1 MSDIDPTSIGHYRI
15 VGRLGDGG
23 MGRVYLGR
31 SPGGRAVAVKVVH
44 PQFASDREFRR
55 RFAREVEAARRVSG
69 VFTAPVVD
77 ADPEGSPPWLATA
90 YIPGVS
96 LHDAVACHGALPT
109 ASVLGLG
116 AGVVEALK
124 AIHEAGLVHRD
135 LKPSN
140 VLLASDGPRVIDFGI
155 ALASEAS
162 ALTRTGTTMGSP
174 SFMAPEQI
182 SGDRPVG
189 PASDVFSLGSM
200 LVFAATGEGPFGSG
214 PVHSLLFRIVHQE
227 AAMERVPTELREIL
241 APCLRKDPDQ
251 RPSVNDLLTDLTT
264 RLTVSPEDATVSL
277 HNRGWLPDT
286 LARTILGRIGAD
298 LALSDPS
305 ADTEILRGIGPDRT
319 LIDNQALLGTG
330 NGAAEM
336 AARLKEQTEAECAEM
351 VAQARTEASLIL
363 AKAARDAQA
372 KREEADA
379 LFEETRAKAAQ
390 AAADFETNLAKRRRQ
405 SEMEIPQ
412 ARTEASLILA
422 KAAQDAQAKREE
434 ADALF
439 EETRAKAAQAAAD
452 FETNLAKRREQSER
466 DLASRQQKAE
476 KRLTEIEHRAEQLR
490 LEAEKLRTDAERRAR
505 QTVETAQRQADDIRA
520 GVFAPSERDLAKR
533 QGEAYIRL
541 AETEERAETLRLEA
555 EKLRTDAER
564 RARQVVEAAEREAED
579 IRAGALETVVDSDS
593 TANRGTRW
601 FRRH

>member
-1 MSDIDPTSIGHYRI
+1 MLSDIDPTSIGPYRI
-15 VGRLGDGG
+15 AGRLGDGG

-77 ADPEGSPPWLATA
+77 ADPHGSPPWLATA

-96 LHDAVACHGALPT
+96 LHDAVAHHGALPT
-109 ASVLGLG
+109 ASVLGFG

-155 ALASEAS
+155 ALVSEAS

-174 SFMAPEQI
+174 SFMSPEQI

-189 PASDVFSLGSM
+189 QASDIFSLGSM
-200 LVFAATGEGPFGSG
+200 MVFAATGEGPFGSG
-214 PVHSLLFRIVHQE
+214 AVHSLLFRIVHQE
-227 AAMERVPTELREIL
+227 AVMDRVPAELRDIL
-241 APCLRKDPDQ
+241 ARCLQKEPDE
-251 RPSVNDLLTDLTT
+251 RPSVDDLLTDLTA
-264 RLTVSPEDATVSL
+264 RLTVSPPDATIAL
-277 HNRGWLPDT
+277 HHRGWLPDT

-298 LALSDPS
+298 LALSEPF
-305 ADTEILRGIGPDRT
+305 AETEALRGMGPDHI
-319 LIDNQALLGTG
+319 LIDDGALPVGAG
-330 NGAAEM
+330 NGAEEI
-336 AARLKEQTEAECAEM
+336 AARLREQTEAECAEM
-351 VAQARTEASLIL
+351 VAQARSEASLIL
-363 AKAARDAQA
+363 AAAARDAQM

-379 LFEETRAKAAQ
+379 LFEQTRAKVTQ
-390 AAADFETNLAKRRRQ
+390 AAADFETNLAKRREQ
-405 SEMEIPQ
+405 SEMEVPQ

-422 KAAQDAQAKREE
+422 AATRDAQMKRNE

-466 DLASRQQKAE
+466 DLAKRQFKAGQ
-476 KRLTEIEHRAEQLR
+476 RLTEIEHRTEQLR
-490 LEAEKLRTDAERRAR
+490 LEAEKLR
-505 QTVETAQRQADDIRA
+505 
-520 GVFAPSERDLAKR
+520 S
-533 QGEAYIRL
+533 
-541 AETEERAETLRLEA
+541 
-555 EKLRTDAER
+555 DAER

-579 IRAGALETVVDSDS
+579 IRVGELETVADSDS
-593 TANRGTRW
+593 KAHRGVW
-601 FRRH
+601 LGWQ